1 MPDPLPPAAPLGTPL
16 AVDLLLAVPEL
27 APAYLE
33 QVASTDEE
41 PDEATL
47 LELLAELLDALLGSP
62 QTAAGPDPAE
72 GTEGT
77 RPPSVVAHAALGCL
91 EAALERDPDL
101 ADAVSWSFLD
111 GLSPQLR
118 RGLRPDFGPRL
129 RRCDEEA

>member
-41 PDEATL
+41 PDEAAL
-47 LELLAELLDALLGSP
+47 LELLAELLGALLGSSP
-62 QTAAGPDPAE
+62 RAEEPDRAR
-72 GTEGT
+72 GA
-77 RPPSVVAHAALGCL
+77 RPPIVVANAALGCL
-91 EAALERDPDL
+91 EAALDRDPDL
-101 ADAVSWSFLD
+101 AEAVSWSFLD

-118 RGLRPDFGPRL
+118 HGLRPSFGPRL
-129 RRCDEEA
+129 RRCDEET